1 LNLTRRL
8 LSESVFWL
16 YANNRVA
23 EAEQIIRNVA
33 KLNNITMPD
42 KILIDPDR
50 IETAVSDG
58 EKADDDAGRMKSGK
72 LLDKFRNWKNS
83 RSSEK
88 TQDQSARY
96 TLLDVFR
103 NRHLT
108 INMFIMVFMWLV
120 MSLKYY
126 NDTLKSA
133 YMFANFG

>member
-1 LNLTRRL
+1 LTRRL

-23 EAEQIIRNVA
+23 EAEQIIRNAA
-33 KLNNITMPD
+33 KLNNIDMPD
-42 KILIDPDR
+42 KILIQQVTT
-50 IETAVSDG
+50 ETIVIDG
-58 EKADDDAGRMKSGK
+58 ENTDGDDRRKKDGN
-72 LLDKFRNWKNS
+72 LFDKFRRPKYS
-83 RSSEK
+83 RGSEK

-108 INMFIMVFMWLV
+108 INMSIMVFMWLV